1 METDNIL
8 KIILLGETGVGK
20 TNLINAA
27 MERDFEMNNAPTLL
41 SSINLKEYKYKN
53 KKYIYNL
60 WDTAGQESYRA
71 VNQLFIQDSKIILI
85 VFAIVDKI
93 SFEEVDYWIKITKER
108 LKEGEYIMALVGNKI
123 DLFDDQIVTEEEIK
137 EKAKEYDMKYIITSA
152 CTQAAGF
159 RKFVEELIS
168 DYKKKKKKGVTDFC
182 TVRLN
187 NKKKPTK
194 KKCGC

>member
-27 MERDFEMNNAPTLL
+27 MERDFEMNSAPTLL

-53 KKYIYNL
+53 KKYLYNL

-123 DLFDDQIVTEEEIK
+123 DLYENQVVTEKEIE
-137 EKAKEYDMKYIITSA
+137 EKANQYNMKYIITSA

-159 RKFVEELIS
+159 RKYVEELIS
-168 DYKKKKKKGVTDFC
+168 DYITTIEKGDTDIC

>member
-27 MERDFEMNNAPTLL
+27 MERDFEMNSAPTLL

-53 KKYIYNL
+53 KKYLYNL

-123 DLFDDQIVTEEEIK
+123 DLYENQVVTEKEIE
-137 EKAKEYDMKYIITSA
+137 EKANQYNMKYIITSA

-168 DYKKKKKKGVTDFC
+168 DYITTIEKGVTDFC